1 MRESPR
7 QELWVGLFVLVG
19 IAAVAYLSI
28 AIGNLRAGGGRGLE
42 ITATFDEIGGLK
54 PRARVVVGGVKVGQ
68 VKAIDL
74 ADDFRARVT
83 LDVDDRLAL
92 PADTSASILTSG
104 VLGDQYV
111 ALEPGG
117 DPTTLAAGDEIQ
129 FTQSAVV
136 LERLIGKL
144 IQNLGSG
151 SSGDG
156 GGEASDEA
164 SNEAPDTG
172 SQAGSGESPANG
184 SDAAAPGGGDASDAG
199 GETE

>member
-1 MRESPR
+1 M
-7 QELWVGLFVLVG
+7 FVLVG
-19 IAAVAYLSI
+19 LAAAAYLSI
-28 AIGNLRAGGGRGLE
+28 AIGNLRAGGAGGLE
-42 ITATFDEIGGLK
+42 IVATFDEIGGLK

-83 LDVDDRLAL
+83 LDVDEQLPL

-156 GGEASDEA
+156 GAD
-164 SNEAPDTG
+164 
-172 SQAGSGESPANG
+172 G
-184 SDAAAPGGGDASDAG
+184 SDDAG
-199 GETE
+199 GEAADEGGGAE